1 MEIKVILQ
9 ENKNNTLIENI
20 ANEFASNPKKVYVIA
35 GTVKEAG
42 FKLLEEEMIDT
53 KAKVYFAIGIDKK
66 HTVRSMLETLLDY
79 TSDLYVYSNNNDL
92 EFESNLIIFEYAN
105 KVTMFSSSSDISEG
119 GLRDGINLYT
129 KVCYDLSDK
138 DEKEQYK
145 AIIKELT
152 SKIEKNIFRKIGKS
166 DIEKLVNDKEIFSTK
181 QYNHSVMSISEL
193 LGKSKMQDTKAKVEE
208 VVEEDVTN
216 SEIPKVD
223 LSDMDLSLSDIEF
236 EEVPEIK
243 ENEVINNVKKSPK
256 EENILVDEESLKE
269 NEQDIEE
276 LRKISESLEDEN
288 YIDKNHELYDEELEK
303 MDFDYDADTTLDIE
317 DMLFSKAQVKLNIDK
332 DNKEKEEN
340 NTEDL
345 LDDEDELVKVK
356 KVNLNNVSNFIFE
369 LPAKANKGQDTNSIK
384 IPTYIKK
391 TIPEF
396 FGFDEDSKNVKI
408 DGNMY
413 KVRDITLEIIDAK
426 TNQKYNDRN
435 ASIMQKQ
442 GQTYLTFT
450 TDKLKEINY
459 GENDIARII
468 KLSENVYHIEIISK
482 DLKEYKLWSKVCN
495 QNFKS
500 STRKYGMM

>member
-1 MEIKVILQ
+1 MEKKIILQ
-9 ENKNNTLIENI
+9 SNKNNTLIENI
-20 ANEFASNPKKVYVIA
+20 SNEFSSNPKKVYIIA
-35 GTVKEAG
+35 GTMKENG

-53 KAKVYFAIGIDKK
+53 KAKIYFAIGIDKK
-66 HTVRSMLETLLDY
+66 HTVRNMLETMLDY
-79 TSDLYVYSNNNDL
+79 TNDLYVYSNNNDI
-92 EFESNLIIFEYAN
+92 EFEGTTLIFEYTN
-105 KVTMFSSSSDISEG
+105 SVTVISSSSDISES
-119 GLRDGINLYT
+119 GLREGINIYT
-129 KVCYDLSDK
+129 KFNYDLSDK
-138 DEKEQYK
+138 NEKEQYK
-145 AIIKELT
+145 AMKKELI
-152 SKIEKNIFRKIGKS
+152 SKIEQDIFRKIGKL
-166 DIEKLVNDKEIFSTK
+166 DIEELVNTKEIFSTK

-193 LGKSKMQDTKAKVEE
+193 LGKSKKQDEQVKSEE
-208 VVEEDVTN
+208 IENEHET
-216 SEIPKVD
+216 STEIPKVD
-223 LSDMDLSLSDIEF
+223 LSDIDLSLSDIEF
-236 EEVPEIK
+236 EDSSEIK
-243 ENEVINNVKKSPK
+243 ENEVINNVKKSSK

-269 NEQDIEE
+269 NEHDIEE
-276 LRKISESLEDEN
+276 LKKISENLEDEN
-288 YIDKNHELYDEELEK
+288 YIDKNNELYDEELEK

-317 DMLFSKAQVKLNIDK
+317 DMLFSKANVKLKVD
-332 DNKEKEEN
+332 KEKKSEGN
-340 NTEDL
+340 AKEDY
-345 LDDEDELVKVK
+345 LDDDDELVKVK

-369 LPAKANKGQDTNSIK
+369 LPSKSSKGQDTNNIK

-396 FGFDEDSKNVKI
+396 FGFDEDSQNVKI

-413 KVRDITLEIIDAK
+413 KVRNITLEIIDAK

-435 ASIMQKQ
+435 ASLMQKQ

-459 GENDIARII
+459 EECDIARII